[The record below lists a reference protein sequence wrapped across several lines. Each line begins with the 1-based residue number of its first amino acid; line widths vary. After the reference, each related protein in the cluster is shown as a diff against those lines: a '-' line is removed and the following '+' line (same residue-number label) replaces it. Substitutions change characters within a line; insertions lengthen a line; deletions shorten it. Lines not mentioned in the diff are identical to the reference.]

1 MWTNVLSESG
11 TQYDLKKNLF
21 KVYNMHLLGGMQYG
35 YLYIEPNKHKCT
47 DRHTQLG
54 QRANFHNNTMHFCIN
69 MNVLPKM

>member
-1 MWTNVLSESG
+1 MVRHFVTKDNFQHHHALQYKTKCMWTNVLSESG

-47 DRHTQLG
+47 DRHT
-54 QRANFHNNTMHFCIN
+54 
-69 MNVLPKM
+69 